1 MLFLQ
6 LKTMGKSA
14 PPASERVN
22 TTFLLGIEYNI
33 VSKLKEKKLLGSSE
47 KFELNVETIL
57 RRPSMNCGL
66 KSDLWGSFCRK
77 SMLLIEF

>member
-1 MLFLQ
+1 M
-6 LKTMGKSA
+6 TGWGGVGWGGVGGSTV
-14 PPASERVN
+14 P
-22 TTFLLGIEYNI
+22 I

-66 KSDLWGSFCRK
+66 KSDLWGNFCRR
-77 SMLLIEF
+77 